1 MKKKAFTLNELLV
14 VIVII
19 SVLASLLLP
28 SLRHAFMLSR
38 ALSCAN
44 NLKNNYMAATLYSG
58 ENNDWCV
65 PAHMTWSGVEIT
77 WVNLLSGVNVWGGA
91 PFSANYGLL
100 YSGRNLTE
108 GTQVCPNEELP
119 FSPTVFP
126 YGHYGIN
133 SYLGTCNSYYLSSA
147 QHDFYLSKRW
157 PSIKRPSIAI
167 FVGDTVRR
175 DSPHINNIRFFGM
188 RHGTV
193 GSDDRDPSA
202 VAFPNDLTQSYANL
216 IFMDGHSGKTN
227 YTNASNTSAPV
238 SSTVLPAE
246 SYFLY
251 AGIAN

>member
-1 MKKKAFTLNELLV
+1 MYA
-14 VIVII
+14 I
-19 SVLASLLLP
+19 
-28 SLRHAFMLSR
+28 R
-38 ALSCAN
+38 
-44 NLKNNYMAATLYSG
+44 
-58 ENNDWCV
+58 
-65 PAHMTWSGVEIT
+65 
-77 WVNLLSGVNVWGGA
+77 
-91 PFSANYGLL
+91 
-100 YSGRNLTE
+100 
-108 GTQVCPNEELP
+108 
-119 FSPTVFP
+119 
-126 YGHYGIN
+126 
-133 SYLGTCNSYYLSSA
+133 SYYDFPSQIFCDTVYFLKCLIDSRITSYNVCYTKLLR
-147 QHDFYLSKRW
+147 FYLSKRW